1 MNLEKL
7 FGSKTKSDI
16 LKYLVFRRQGV
27 SIRALES
34 ELWWTFPGIKKQ
46 IDALEEAEVL
56 IIDKTP
62 EKRSIKIADDIY
74 NEIRKLIIGSLKHDT
89 IRLLIQFPFVNKYY
103 FWKIFDKHLEVDLVI
118 LYNELWPV
126 TSDQWPE
133 QTENWKPET
142 GNIETL
148 LEELKIAVSNL
159 FKSHMIDPAYLVF
172 MQADEFEK
180 RTKMADKFAL
190 SVMRNGQ

>member
-46 IDALEEAEVL
+46 IDSLEEAEVL
-56 IIDKTP
+56 QIDKTP
-62 EKRSIKIADDIY
+62 EKRSINIMDDVY
-74 NEIRKLIIGSLKHDT
+74 DEMRKLIVCSLKHDT
-89 IRLLIQFPFVNKYY
+89 IKILTWSEIIWKYY
-103 FWKIFDKHLEVDLVI
+103 FGKVFDKPIDVDLVM
-118 LYNELWPV
+118 LYDAKI
-126 TSDQWPE
+126 SDIKSD
-133 QTENWKPET
+133 TEWIDST
-142 GNIETL
+142 V
-148 LEELKIAVSNL
+148 LEELKTKVTAV

-172 MQADEFEK
+172 MTTEEFDK

-190 SVMRNGQ
+190 QVIRSNQ